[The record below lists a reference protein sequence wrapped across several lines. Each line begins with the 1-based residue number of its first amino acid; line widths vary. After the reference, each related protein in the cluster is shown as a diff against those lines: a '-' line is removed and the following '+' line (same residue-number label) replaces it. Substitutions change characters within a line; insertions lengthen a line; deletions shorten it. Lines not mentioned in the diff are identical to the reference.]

1 MKVILIVD
9 DEKEICLLLSA
20 ILRGMGYST
29 LQANTL
35 KEAIDLA
42 KEKNPDLMFLDI
54 HLPDGSGLEQVPQFQ
69 SINKNLPIVMM
80 SAFDTPE
87 MRQQAEILGVHEF
100 LSKPFT
106 LTQVSSVVTSL
117 FTH

>member
-1 MKVILIVD
+1 MNLILIVD

-29 LQANTL
+29 IQANTL
-35 KEAIDLA
+35 REAKGLIEDR
-42 KEKNPDLMFLDI
+42 NPELMFLDI
-54 HLPDGSGLEQVPQFQ
+54 HLPDGNGLDHVPEFLHGSGDL
-69 SINKNLPIVMM
+69 SIVMM

-87 MRQQAEILGVHEF
+87 MRQQAIGYGVHDF

-106 LTQVSSVVTSL
+106 LTQVSSVVSSL
-117 FTH
+117 FHN

>member
-1 MKVILIVD
+1 MNLILIVD

-29 LQANTL
+29 IQANSL
-35 KEAIDLA
+35 KEANGLIEDR
-42 KEKNPDLMFLDI
+42 KPELMFLDI
-54 HLPDGSGLEQVPQFQ
+54 HLPDGNGLDHVPQFQ
-69 SINKNLPIVMM
+69 SINTDLSIVMM

-87 MRQQAEILGVHEF
+87 MRHQAVGYGVHDF

-106 LTQVSSVVTSL
+106 LTQVSSVVSSL
-117 FTH
+117 FHT

>member
-1 MKVILIVD
+1 MSLILIVD

-29 LQANTL
+29 IQANTL
-35 KEAIDLA
+35 KDARGLIE
-42 KEKNPDLMFLDI
+42 ERHPDLMFLDI
-54 HLPDGSGLEQVPQFQ
+54 HLPDGNGLEHVPEFQ
-69 SINKNLPIVMM
+69 TVNGKLSIVMM

-87 MRQQAEILGVHEF
+87 MRQQAVGYGVHDF

-106 LTQVSSVVTSL
+106 LTQVSSVVSSL
-117 FTH
+117 FNN